1 MIGCIIIIQ
10 GGGTKGRLFV
20 IHIFFR
26 TDFVTINL
34 TDIRNYVII
43 VLERDLLMK
52 YKAIFGLFT
61 SAFLCFS
68 CFINVSADP
77 KPKLLAWDLVDSGKH
92 LDWAGGTKYQSAF
105 NKAVNTW
112 NEYKPGVIRK
122 DTAATL
128 MDVKILDVIDERS
141 PDVGKSYGDGRI
153 TFNTFYMDNF
163 SVKSRR
169 NTCTHELGH
178 ALGLA
183 DRKKREKC
191 IMYYKNTERIKL
203 KKAIKYHMMQH
214 TRDTK

>member
-92 LDWAGGTKYQSAF
+92 LDWSGGTKYQSAF

-122 DTAATL
+122 DTIFTGV
-128 MDVKILDVIDERS
+128 DVKILDNSIQRS
-141 PDVGKSYGDGRI
+141 KDAAITSRNGEI
-153 TFNTFYMDNF
+153 TFYTAIMDNF

-178 ALGLA
+178 ALGLGH
-183 DRKKREKC
+183 RTKREKC
-191 IMYYKNTERIKL
+191 IMYHKNTERIKL
-203 KKAIKYHMMQH
+203 KKGDKISYDAAYKRY
-214 TRDTK
+214 